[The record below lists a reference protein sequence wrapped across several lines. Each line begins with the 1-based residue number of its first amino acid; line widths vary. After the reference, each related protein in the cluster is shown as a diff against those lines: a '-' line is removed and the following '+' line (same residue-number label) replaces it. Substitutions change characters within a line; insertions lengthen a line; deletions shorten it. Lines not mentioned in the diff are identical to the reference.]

1 MENLKNIYDK
11 VSHILEKHAQLN
23 KEASAVLQSMGY
35 NGFKRLH
42 RYNLKAF
49 QCWQMKLANIL
60 FNLKREKLD
69 MQAMNL
75 NYSPMSLKDHLQK
88 WIEELEYALKE
99 LGELNKMHFETCG
112 MTSCIIEEAMNLML
126 DNLGNAQR
134 DYYQFENCDWLEMY
148 TYVVD
153 RRWHEKMKEKEK
165 EHDYE

>member
-23 KEASAVLQSMGY
+23 KEASAILQSMGY

-99 LGELNKMHFETCG
+99 LGELNKMHLETCG
-112 MTSCIIEEAMNLML
+112 MTSCIIEEAMMLML
-126 DNLGNAQR
+126 DNLGDAQR
-134 DYYQFENCDWLEMY
+134 WYFRGQATEWLEHDLYSLDMY
-148 TYVVD
+148 LHKKY
-153 RRWHEKMKEKEK
+153 KKKEDERK
-165 EHDYE
+165 YE